1 MEKVYN
7 DYLTTVNRIINDIH
21 STQLNTIEEVSQL
34 FAKTI
39 ASNGLVHVYGSGHSR
54 MAVEEVFPRYGSY
67 PGFHTIVEL
76 SMTFHNQV
84 VGANG
89 QRQAMFIE
97 NVEGLAQQILRNFI
111 ILEKDVFLLF
121 STSGVGSVVVE
132 MAREAKKLGR
142 TVVVITSVENGNKSE
157 PKHSSGK
164 KLIDYAD
171 IVIDTCVPLGD
182 AAVTI
187 EGLPYPVS
195 PTSTIANTLIINLI
209 KARTAQLLTQMKKPP
224 YVLTSSLIIGKE
236 ASRQVFEDAYDD
248 YRRRVFHNRCL

>member
-1 MEKVYN
+1 MERVYH
-7 DYLTTVNRIINDIH
+7 DYINAINRIIQDIQT
-21 STQLNTIEEVSQL
+21 TQLDKIEEVAQL

-39 ASNGLVHVYGSGHSR
+39 GSDGLVHVYGSGHSR

-111 ILEKDVFLLF
+111 ILEKDVFFLF

-142 TVVVITSVENGNKSE
+142 TVVVVTSVENGKMSE
-157 PKHSSGK
+157 AKHSSGK
-164 KLIDYAD
+164 KLMDYAD
-171 IVIDTCVPLGD
+171 IIIDTCVPLGD

-187 EGLPYPVS
+187 DQLPYPVS

-209 KARTAQLLTQMKKPP
+209 KARTAELLTQMNKPP
-224 YVLTSSLIIGKE
+224 HVLTSSLVIGKE
-236 ASRQVFEDAYDD
+236 ASRQAFEDAYDD
-248 YRRRVFHNRCL
+248 YRRRVFRNQ